1 MMIRN
6 ILSILNRAEKRRLGL
21 LMGLDILISVADIVF
36 LAILLLII
44 ERYTNASA
52 AVGRWSFL
60 LSWMGGQSPVW
71 AIGLFFFL
79 FSLKNAGGYLIYRAQ
94 CRYLLGVATRVSRK
108 RLLAYLEGAY
118 SSYVQTDNSVHIR
131 EISYHPL
138 DFSQHVLGGFQ
149 QIMTQLVLILLAIT
163 GIVLFNVKL
172 FILLL
177 VILLP
182 PVVAIFY
189 FIRRRLRTVRETAR
203 TSSERS
209 LQYLQEALTG
219 FVESNVYHK
228 NDAFLERYIG
238 AQERFNRSI
247 ADQLIMQGIPN
258 RLVEVFAM
266 FGLVVLIGISHFSGT
281 TDHAAVLT
289 IGVFMAA
296 AYKIIPG
303 IVKVMNA
310 AGQVNAYSFT
320 VKDLAREAE
329 MDIREGQGAAGAE
342 EGGEEGMAAGAEE
355 GSEEGMAAGAE
366 EGSEER
372 MADAG
377 EGVACIRSIDC
388 RQLVFSYNGKP
399 VLKGQ
404 DLLLTA
410 GDFVGVSGL
419 SGKGK
424 TTLVNLLLG
433 FLTPDSGDIHI
444 NGNLTDAGMRRAYWK
459 RIAYVK
465 QQPFLLHATVLQ
477 NITLN
482 GSVADEGRLKKAAGH
497 AGLSA
502 LVDTF
507 PEKWDK
513 VIAEN
518 GKNISGGQRQRI
530 AIARALYKRA
540 DLIILDEPFNE
551 LDQESEIRLLR
562 HMQELAGAGR
572 LVILITHNKESLSFC
587 NKIITLDE

>member
-1 MMIRN
+1 MVDEKKMMIRN

-94 CRYLLGVATRVSRK
+94 CRYLLGVATRISRK

-342 EGGEEGMAAGAEE
+342 EGL
-355 GSEEGMAAGAE
+355 
-366 EGSEER
+366 
-372 MADAG
+372 
-377 EGVACIRSIDC
+377 ACIRSIDC

-444 NGNLTDAGMRRAYWK
+444 NGNLTDAGMRRTYWK